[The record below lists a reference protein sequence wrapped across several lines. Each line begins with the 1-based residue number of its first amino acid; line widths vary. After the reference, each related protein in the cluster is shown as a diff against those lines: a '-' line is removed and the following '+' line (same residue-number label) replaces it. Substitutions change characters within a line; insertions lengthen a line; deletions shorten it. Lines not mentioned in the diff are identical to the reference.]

1 MVKAAVEG
9 VDDVRV
15 GLALGVAGTRVRV
28 AGADLGKARGR
39 TDARRA
45 QANALERNRLAH
57 LARPQA
63 EVRGKR
69 RRGRTNRRRV
79 GALILKSPAPV
90 VPSPDVHRGESML
103 TSLGAARDR
112 SVANAASL
120 PNPHPR
126 AACDPGPRALGLGP
140 REDVL

>member
-69 RRGRTNRRRV
+69 RRGRTNPPRG
-79 GALILKSPAPV
+79 GAVSHRSPASGV
-90 VPSPDVHRGESML
+90 SSKGVR
-103 TSLGAARDR
+103 TS
-112 SVANAASL
+112 
-120 PNPHPR
+120 
-126 AACDPGPRALGLGP
+126 
-140 REDVL
+140 